1 MSRTFAQGRPVSP
14 PLAARSGPS
23 EAHGCRLGELLTMLG
38 QPHTLEI
45 LHTFQA
51 AGDTPVRFGELEK
64 RLHLSPRTL
73 SDRLRS
79 LVEAGFLVRNAYREI
94 PPRVEYRGTRKTA
107 QLQEIFLALES
118 WAKANSLTQVPMV
131 ASVGRIANRT

>member
-1 MSRTFAQGRPVSP
+1 
-14 PLAARSGPS
+14 
-23 EAHGCRLGELLTMLG
+23 MLG

-45 LHTFQA
+45 LHTFQT
-51 AGDTPVRFGELEK
+51 AGDAPVRFGELEK

-107 QLQEIFLALES
+107 ELQEIFSALEC
-118 WAKANSLTQVPMV
+118 WAKANSLTQVPMI
-131 ASVGRIANRT
+131 ASVGRIANRP